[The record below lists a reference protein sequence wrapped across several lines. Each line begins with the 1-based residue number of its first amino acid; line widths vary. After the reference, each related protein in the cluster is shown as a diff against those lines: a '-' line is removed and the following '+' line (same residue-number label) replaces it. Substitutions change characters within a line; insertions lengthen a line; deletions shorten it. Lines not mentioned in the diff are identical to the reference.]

1 MRRQFLDSGEALRV
15 RSSAIIDLLWLMV
28 CFSFSRC
35 LAVEAMPNMTC
46 VEVELSTS
54 QSRIELG
61 QTWELFAAVR
71 NLSDKAIWI
80 SDRYSLLV
88 LPSAVR
94 PNYDLNV
101 ASQGGTLP
109 EPSLSIGGDDWQRI
123 DAYETGVV
131 FWRVRWDSQDK
142 EDIVSALAK
151 AIAGQNLRDIEGGDA
166 TVEQHH
172 RDTTN
177 STDVARSGRR
187 GHPIIKAM
195 KNFFRQAFIMKP
207 GRYQARVIIHY
218 WKDDPFQPS
227 LQHADR
233 DGEVA
238 DSRIQE
244 GEDVTADPIMSLLRR
259 LQSSSSV
266 NHLHRSVRMVTGV
279 KDIDIN
285 HSPFV
290 AIVGGALGGLLG
302 FLMLFFSQH
311 TTQNSESLESVRV
324 VPKRRMRFGVLY
336 YSSHAIL
343 AVLLGIIITILISQ
357 VGDTNFFIAV
367 RINDLW
373 GAITTGLVAELVGI
387 KVLERVLGINVRR
400 GLLAEPEAVGMIP
413 EEAKGAKGVSI
424 AQNESTTQP
433 GVIELQVSD
442 RDN

>member
-1 MRRQFLDSGEALRV
+1 
-15 RSSAIIDLLWLMV
+15 
-28 CFSFSRC
+28 
-35 LAVEAMPNMTC
+35 MPNTTC

-71 NLSDKAIWI
+71 NLSDKPIWI

-109 EPSLSIGGDDWQRI
+109 EPSLSTGRDDWQRI

-131 FWRVRWDSQDK
+131 FWRVRWDNQEGDDRVRAVI
-142 EDIVSALAK
+142 E
-151 AIAGQNLRDIEGGDA
+151 AIAGHSLRDIEGGEPTA
-166 TVEQHH
+166 EQHSS
-172 RDTTN
+172 RNRTKTADAVR
-177 STDVARSGRR
+177 SSGRE
-187 GHPIIKAM
+187 HPVIKAM
-195 KNFFRQAFIMKP
+195 KNFFLQAFVMKP

-218 WKDDPFQPS
+218 WKEDPFQS
-227 LQHADR
+227 SRQIADG
-233 DGEVA
+233 DGELD
-238 DSRIQE
+238 DSTIQNYE
-244 GEDVTADPIMSLLRR
+244 TVTEDSIASLLRNLR
-259 LQSSSSV
+259 STSSV
-266 NHLHRSVRMVTGV
+266 NHLHSSVRMVTGV
-279 KDIDIN
+279 KDIDIS

-290 AIVGGALGGLLG
+290 AVVGGALGGLLG

-311 TTQNSESLESVRV
+311 TTQNSESLESARI
-324 VPKRRMRFGVLY
+324 VPRRRTKLGILY
-336 YSSHAIL
+336 YPSHAIL
-343 AVLLGIIITILISQ
+343 AVLLGIIVTILISQ

-400 GLLAEPEAVGMIP
+400 SLLAEPEAVRT
-413 EEAKGAKGVSI
+413 VSEKAI
-424 AQNESTTQP
+424 GTNGSSVAQNESTNQS
-433 GVIELQVSD
+433 GALELQVSD
-442 RDN
+442 SNCVNTSPDNLF